1 MARHQEDNIANRI
14 LLALPQDCL
23 QRLRPHLEWV
33 DLQQRCV
40 LHDANAPA
48 EHLYFV
54 NRGLISLIKTM
65 EDGRTVEVAAIG
77 TEGLTGVFALYGLQ
91 PPIWDAIVQIPGE
104 ALRIELG
111 RIQGEMKRSEVFRRI
126 IQRYLHAVVSEITQT
141 AACNRLH
148 SLEERCCRWLL
159 LTQERAQADIFP
171 ITHEF
176 LALVLGVQRAGLS
189 ITAGML
195 QKAGF
200 IQYSRGRIEILDR
213 IGLEATTCECYSAV
227 RKQLRRVYDP
237 RSKRR

>member
-14 LLALPQDCL
+14 LLALPHDCL
-23 QRLRPHLEWV
+23 QRLRPHLERV

-40 LHDANAPA
+40 LHDANAPVDY
-48 EHLYFV
+48 LYFV

-77 TEGLTGVFALYGLQ
+77 TEGLTGVFALYGIQ

-104 ALRIELG
+104 AFRIDLG
-111 RIQGEMKRSEVFRRI
+111 RVQAEIKRSEAFRRI
-126 IQRYLHAVVSEITQT
+126 IQRYIHAVISEITQT

-159 LTQERAQADIFP
+159 LAQERAQADIFP

-176 LALVLGVQRAGLS
+176 LALMLGVQRAGLS

-213 IGLEATTCECYSAV
+213 AGLEATTCECHSAI
-227 RKQLRRVYDP
+227 RKQLKRVFDS
-237 RSKRR
+237 RLKRK